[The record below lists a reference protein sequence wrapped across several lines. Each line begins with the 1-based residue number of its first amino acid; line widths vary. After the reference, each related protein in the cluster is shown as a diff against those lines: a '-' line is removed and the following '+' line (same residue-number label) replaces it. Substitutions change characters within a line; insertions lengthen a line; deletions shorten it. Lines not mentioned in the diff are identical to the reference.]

1 MKSLVDAAK
10 KLHSACSNLKD
21 ELGPPLSFTYEPLD
35 YAWQVHEQYLRRYGG
50 LGAKTVL
57 LGMNPGPWGMGQTGV
72 PFGDVSKV
80 TDYLRLA
87 GEVGSPTE
95 THPKRPVHGL
105 DCTRGEVSGTRLWSI
120 IEEIYGDADSAH
132 QRLFVVN
139 HCPLLMFDEEAR
151 NLTPDKLRGESAK
164 RLLQVC
170 DEHLREVVT
179 ALGAERVVGVGAY
192 AKKRAEIGL
201 GDLADSKVT
210 IDSIPHPS
218 PASPLANRNGGAD
231 WRAEVRAVLH

>member
-10 KLHSACSNLKD
+10 KLHSACSTLKD

-35 YAWQVHEQYLRRYGG
+35 YAWQVHEQYLTNYGG

-87 GEVGSPTE
+87 GDVGSPTE

>member
-35 YAWQVHEQYLRRYGG
+35 YAWQVHEQYLTKYGDM
-50 LGAKTVL
+50 GAKTVL

-80 TDYLRLA
+80 SDYLHLA

-132 QRLFVVN
+132 ERLFVVN

-151 NLTPDKLRGESAK
+151 NLTPDKLRGDSAK
-164 RLLQVC
+164 RLLEVC

-192 AKKRAEIGL
+192 AKKRAEIAL
-201 GDLADSKVT
+201 GDLPEGKVT

>member
-1 MKSLVDAAK
+1 VKSLVDAAK

-21 ELGPPLSFTYEPLD
+21 ELEPPLSFTYEPLD
-35 YAWQVHEQYLRRYGG
+35 YAWQVHEQYLTRYGG

-80 TDYLRLA
+80 TDYLRLE
-87 GEVGSPTE
+87 GEVGSPSE

-132 QRLFVVN
+132 ERLFVVN
-139 HCPLLMFDEEAR
+139 HCPLLMFDVEAR
-151 NLTPDKLRGESAK
+151 NLTPDKLRGDSAK

-192 AKKRAEIGL
+192 ARKRAEIAL
-201 GDLADSKVT
+201 GNLADSKVT

-231 WRAEVRAVLH
+231 WRAEVRSVLH

>member
-35 YAWQVHEQYLRRYGG
+35 YAWQVHEQYLTRYGG

-80 TDYLRLA
+80 IDYLRLA
-87 GEVGSPTE
+87 GDVGSPTE

-132 QRLFVVN
+132 QQLFVVN

-192 AKKRAEIGL
+192 ARKRAEIGL

>member
-35 YAWQVHEQYLRRYGG
+35 YAWQVHEQYLTRYGG

-80 TDYLRLA
+80 IDYLRLA
-87 GEVGSPTE
+87 GDVGSPTE

-132 QRLFVVN
+132 QQLFVVN

-179 ALGAERVVGVGAY
+179 ALDAERVVGVGAY
-192 AKKRAEIGL
+192 ARKRAEIGL

>member
-35 YAWQVHEQYLRRYGG
+35 YAWQVHEQYLTRYGG

-95 THPKRPVHGL
+95 THPQRPVHGL

-139 HCPLLMFDEEAR
+139 HCPLLMFDEAAR
-151 NLTPDKLRGESAK
+151 NLTPDKLRGDSAK
-164 RLLQVC
+164 RLLEVC

-179 ALGAERVVGVGAY
+179 ALGANRVVGVGAY
-192 AKKRAEIGL
+192 ARKRAEIAL
-201 GDLADSKVT
+201 GNLPESKVT

>member
-1 MKSLVDAAK
+1 VKSLVDAAK

-35 YAWQVHEQYLRRYGG
+35 YAWQVHEQYLTRYGG

-80 TDYLRLA
+80 IDYLRLA
-87 GEVGSPTE
+87 GDVGSPTE

-132 QRLFVVN
+132 QQLFVVN

-192 AKKRAEIGL
+192 ARKRAEIGL

>member
-1 MKSLVDAAK
+1 VKSLVDAAK

-35 YAWQVHEQYLRRYGG
+35 YAWQVHEQYLTRYGG

-80 TDYLRLA
+80 IDYLRLA
-87 GEVGSPTE
+87 GDVGSPTE

-132 QRLFVVN
+132 QQLFVVN

-179 ALGAERVVGVGAY
+179 ALDAERVVGVGAY
-192 AKKRAEIGL
+192 ARKRAEIGL

>member
-10 KLHSACSNLKD
+10 KLHSACSTLKD

-35 YAWQVHEQYLRRYGG
+35 YAWQVHEQYLTNYGG

-87 GEVGSPTE
+87 GDVGSPTE

-120 IEEIYGDADSAH
+120 IEEIYGGADSAH